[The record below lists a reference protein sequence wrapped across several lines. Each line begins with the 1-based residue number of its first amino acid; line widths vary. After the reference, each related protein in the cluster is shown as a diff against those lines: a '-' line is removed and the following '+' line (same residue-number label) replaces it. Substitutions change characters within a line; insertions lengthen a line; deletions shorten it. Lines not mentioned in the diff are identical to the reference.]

1 MNHRLRRW
9 GLESLKIAIGAA
21 LLGLLWNK
29 GLIDP
34 VAIGQALARHP
45 WWMALGLALHGLM
58 FYLLGLRWKI
68 ILGANHIPAT
78 VSLAHRLTL
87 VSHFFSSCLPGNG
100 AGDLVKGWLFSRRG
114 TEFGS
119 VLGTMVL
126 DRILGMAGLFL
137 TWSAYLLAAIA
148 SRPGSASL
156 FAPFFVV
163 AALAGTGLLILVWF
177 SRGID
182 AWLRRLPEPRH
193 HLARRILDFSRRT
206 VAPIAKGSRS
216 HVAMAAGIAL
226 AVCIQNCY
234 IVTAWAAGY
243 ILSIPVDLVAAGAV
257 LPLVSL
263 VNAIPLSPGGVGLGE
278 AVGAAALREFSLPSD
293 AGAQVVLVVRI
304 ASVFWAVVGAIAYL
318 SIRPAN
324 APAATEAGAAPKP

>member
-1 MNHRLRRW
+1 MNNRLRRL
-9 GLESLKIAIGAA
+9 GLEALKIAIGAA
-21 LLGLLWNK
+21 LLALLWDK

-34 VAIGQALARHP
+34 VALGQSLGRHP
-45 WWMALGLALHGLM
+45 WWMALGVALHGLM

-78 VSLAHRLTL
+78 TSLAHGLTL

-137 TWSAYLLAAIA
+137 TWSAYLVAAIV
-148 SRPGSASL
+148 SRPASASL

-163 AALAGTGLLILVWF
+163 AALAGTGLLALVWF

-182 AWLRRLPEPRH
+182 AWLQRLPEPRH

-216 HVAMAAGIAL
+216 HGAMAAGIAL
-226 AVCIQNCY
+226 AICIQNCY
-234 IVTAWAAGY
+234 IVTAWAAGS

-263 VNAIPLSPGGVGLGE
+263 VNAIPLSPGGVGIGE
-278 AVGAAALREFSLPSD
+278 AVGAAAMREFSLPQD
-293 AGAQVVLVVRI
+293 TGAQVVLVVRI
-304 ASVFWAVVGAIAYL
+304 ASIFWAVVGGIVYVAL
-318 SIRPAN
+318 RPVSG
-324 APAATEAGAAPKP
+324 PMATKADATPKP

>member
-1 MNHRLRRW
+1 MKTRLRRW
-9 GLESLKIAIGAA
+9 GLEVLKIAIGAA

-34 VAIGQALARHP
+34 AALGRSLGRHP
-45 WWMALGLALHGLM
+45 WWMTLGVALHGLM
-58 FYLLGLRWKI
+58 FLLLGARWKI

-78 VSLAHRLTL
+78 TALTHRLTL

-137 TWSAYLLAAIA
+137 TWSAYLAAAIA
-148 SRPGSASL
+148 SRPGSSRL
-156 FAPFFVV
+156 LAPFFVV
-163 AALAGTGLLILVWF
+163 AVAAGAGLLGLVWF
-177 SRGID
+177 SRRID
-182 AWLRRLPEPRH
+182 TFLQERGEPESRIGRELLGFLRK
-193 HLARRILDFSRRT
+193 T
-206 VAPIAKGSRS
+206 VGPIAKGSKS
-216 HVAMAAGIAL
+216 HRAMAIGIVLAL
-226 AVCIQNCY
+226 CIQNCY
-234 IVTAWAAGY
+234 ILTAWVAGT

-263 VNAIPLSPGGVGLGE
+263 VNAIPLSPGGVGIGE
-278 AVGAAALREFSLPSD
+278 AVGAAAMREFSLPQD

-304 ASVFWAVVGAIAYL
+304 ASIFWAVVGGFVYMA
-318 SIRPAN
+318 SRPVSG
-324 APAATEAGAAPKP
+324 PTATRADATPKP